1 MATTKTPLNDIFVKQ
16 HYDLQTIRLRSRS
29 WYEQQVLL
37 LSKKRITPNRILTN
51 NNEALQSRIIPGNLY
66 LYKYDPKYKEQL
78 PYYDMFP
85 MVFPWK
91 AYKEGF
97 IGLNLHYL
105 PIPLRIKLMDNLL
118 TFKNND
124 KMDHTTRLKFSWQ
137 MIDGMSKFKLA
148 EPCVKQYLYD
158 HVMSPFVKVDSNDW
172 ATAMMLPLERF
183 AKTSSTKV
191 WKESTRK

>member
-1 MATTKTPLNDIFVKQ
+1 MAKSKTPLNDIFVKQ
-16 HYDLQTIRLRSRS
+16 HYELETIRLRSRS
-29 WYEQQVLL
+29 WYEQQILL

-51 NNEALQSRIIPGNLY
+51 NNEALQSRILPGNLY

-118 TFKNND
+118 IFKNND
-124 KMDHTTRLKFSWQ
+124 KMDETTRLKFSWQ

-158 HVMSPFVKVDSNDW
+158 HVMSPFVKVNSNDW

>member
-1 MATTKTPLNDIFVKQ
+1 MASKTPLNDIFVKQ
-16 HYDLQTIRLRSRS
+16 HYDLHNIRLRSKS
-29 WYEQQVLL
+29 WYEQQILL
-37 LSKKRITPNRILTN
+37 LSKKRITPNKILTN
-51 NNEALQSRIIPGNLY
+51 NNEALQSRILPGNLY
-66 LYKYDPKYKEQL
+66 LYKYDPKYKEEL

-97 IGLNLHYL
+97 IGLNMHYL
-105 PIPLRIKLMDNLL
+105 PIPLRVRLMDSLL
-118 TFKNND
+118 MFKNND
-124 KMDHTTRLKFSWQ
+124 KMDQTTRLKFSWQ

-158 HVMSPFVKVDSNDW
+158 HVKSPFVKVNSNDW

-183 AKTSSTKV
+183 AKASPTKV
-191 WKESTRK
+191 WKDSTRK

>member
-16 HYDLQTIRLRSRS
+16 HYELQTIRLRSRS
-29 WYEQQVLL
+29 WYEQQILL

-66 LYKYDPKYKEQL
+66 LYKYDPKYKEEL

-91 AYKEGF
+91 ANKDGF

-118 TFKNND
+118 MFKNND

-158 HVMSPFVKVDSNDW
+158 HVMSPFVKVNSNDW

-191 WKESTRK
+191 WKESSRK

>member
-1 MATTKTPLNDIFVKQ
+1 
-16 HYDLQTIRLRSRS
+16 
-29 WYEQQVLL
+29 
-37 LSKKRITPNRILTN
+37 
-51 NNEALQSRIIPGNLY
+51 
-66 LYKYDPKYKEQL
+66 
-78 PYYDMFP
+78 MFP

-91 AYKEGF
+91 ANKDGF

-118 TFKNND
+118 MFKNND

-158 HVMSPFVKVDSNDW
+158 HVKSPFVKVNSNDW

>member
-1 MATTKTPLNDIFVKQ
+1 MATSKTPLNDIFVKQ

-29 WYEQQVLL
+29 WYDQQILL

-51 NNEALQSRIIPGNLY
+51 NNEALTSRILPGNLY

-91 AYKEGF
+91 GYKGGF

-124 KMDHTTRLKFSWQ
+124 KMDATTRLKFSWQ

-158 HVMSPFVKVDSNDW
+158 HVMSPFVKVNSNDW

>member
-29 WYEQQVLL
+29 WYEQQILL

-66 LYKYDPKYKEQL
+66 LYKYDPKYKEEL

-91 AYKEGF
+91 ANKDGF

-118 TFKNND
+118 IFKNND
-124 KMDHTTRLKFSWQ
+124 KMDQTTKLKFSWQ

-158 HVMSPFVKVDSNDW
+158 HVKSPFVKVNSNDW

-183 AKTSSTKV
+183 AKTSATKV